1 MYFDIAH
8 LKIITYRRS
17 TMRRQLTFLLTLIAI
32 VALTLA
38 ACAAPAAPAA
48 PSDDGAAASEQPLRI
63 VHFVNGVLG
72 DKSFFDSAQRGVQ
85 RAADELGA
93 QTKTIEAG
101 IDPTGWE
108 AALIDTAANE
118 EFDIMVVG
126 TWQMAEYLASL
137 APQYPDR
144 KFFLYD
150 APVDYEGE
158 ACAPNQC
165 ENVYSIL
172 YKQNEGSYLA
182 GVYAAAMTTQEMDGM
197 NPDPIIGSVGGQEIP
212 VILDFMV
219 GYEQGARDTNPDIQ
233 VIRQFAGGW
242 NDPAKGKELA
252 KAQYSQGADIVFQI
266 AGGTGQGVFEAA
278 AEDGKYAIGVDSDQA
293 LIIEEANPDQAA
305 RILTSMMKNVDNSIF
320 RGVQLHLEG
329 TLPYGTAEALGIAEG
344 GVGLA
349 RNKFY
354 EASTPDEVK
363 ALVDAAEQ
371 KIISGEIV
379 VDTAFQ

>member
-1 MYFDIAH
+1 MQRTRLFLMSLLAIIA
-8 LKIITYRRS
+8 L
-17 TMRRQLTFLLTLIAI
+17 
-32 VALTLA
+32 VVV
-38 ACAAPAAPAA
+38 ACAAPAAAPQAPAA
-48 PSDDGAAASEQPLRI
+48 SSDAGAAASAQPLRI
-63 VHFVNGVLG
+63 LHFVNGVLG

-93 QTKTIEAG
+93 EVKTIEAG
-101 IDPTGWE
+101 VDPTGWE
-108 AALIDTAANE
+108 AALVDAAANE
-118 EFDIMVVG
+118 EFDILIVG
-126 TWQMAEYLASL
+126 TFQMIEYLEKI
-137 APQYPDR
+137 APQYPDK

-150 APVDYEGE
+150 APVNYEGE
-158 ACAPNQC
+158 ACAPNKC
-165 ENVYSIL
+165 ANVYSIL

-182 GVYAAAMTTQEMDGM
+182 GVYAAAMTTQAMEGM
-197 NPDPIIGSVGGQEIP
+197 NPDPIIGSIGGQEIP

-219 GYEQGARDTNPDIQ
+219 GYEQGAKDTNPDIQ

-293 LIIEEANPDQAA
+293 LIIESANPDQAA

-320 RGVQLHLEG
+320 RGVQKHLDG

-354 EASTPDEVK
+354 DASTPDEVK

-371 KIISGEIV
+371 KIIAGEIV
-379 VDTAFQ
+379 VETAFQ

>member
-1 MYFDIAH
+1 MQRTRLF
-8 LKIITYRRS
+8 LMS
-17 TMRRQLTFLLTLIAI
+17 LLTIIALVF
-32 VALTLA
+32 VACT
-38 ACAAPAAPAA
+38 APAAAPQAPAA
-48 PSDDGAAASEQPLRI
+48 SSDAGAAAGAKPLRI
-63 VHFVNGVLG
+63 LHFVNGVLG

-93 QTKTIEAG
+93 EIKTIEAG

-108 AALIDTAANE
+108 AALVDAAANE
-118 EFDIMVVG
+118 EFDILIVG
-126 TWQMAEYLASL
+126 TFQMIEYLEKV
-137 APQYPDR
+137 APQYPDK

-150 APVDYEGE
+150 APVNYEGE
-158 ACAPNQC
+158 ACAPNKC
-165 ENVYSIL
+165 ANVYSIL

-182 GVYAAAMTTQEMDGM
+182 GVYAAAMTTQAMDGM
-197 NPDPIIGSVGGQEIP
+197 NPEPIIGSIGGQEIP

-219 GYEQGARDTNPDIQ
+219 GYEQGAKDTNPDIQ

-320 RGVQLHLEG
+320 RGVQKHLDG
-329 TLPYGTAEALGIAEG
+329 TLPYGTAESLGIAEG

-371 KIISGEIV
+371 KIINGEITV
-379 VDTAFQ
+379 ATAFQ